1 MSAKGIIGHPA
12 PHGKERLKALKERFA
27 HELMD
32 EEARLELREEI
43 LRLER
48 KAS

>member
-1 MSAKGIIGHPA
+1 MDSKSIPKVPA
-12 PHGKERLKALKERFA
+12 PHGKERLKALRERFA
-27 HELMD
+27 HEDMD
-32 EEARLELREEI
+32 SEMRLELREEI